1 MINGETL
8 EIVLNRLTTNNGYD
22 INQDAMREVAIQ
34 CDRNQVAIQQIVD
47 YLSAGDAEIAKK
59 ISEGLNE

>member
-8 EIVLNRLTTNNGYD
+8 QLVLNRLSTNNGYD
-22 INQDAMREVAIQ
+22 INQDAMQEVAIQ
-34 CDRNQVAIQQIVD
+34 CNRNQVAIEQIVD

-59 ISEGLNE
+59 MNGRL